1 MMSDPDDRLA
11 IASNAC
17 RDGASSLLYG
27 RRYETAAM
35 PLNFRNDDVNRL
47 AGDAAARLRGN
58 KTEAVR
64 HALTNEPRRLDQA
77 APLPERL
84 RPIRDRIRARPATGL
99 GADKVFYD
107 TLSGSP

>member
-1 MMSDPDDRLA
+1 MMADPDDRLA

-17 RDGASSLLYG
+17 RDGASSLLCG
-27 RRYETAAM
+27 RRYEIAAM
-35 PLNFRNDDVNRL
+35 PLNFRNDDVNRR

-58 KTEAVR
+58 KTDAVR
-64 HALTNEPRRLDQA
+64 HARASEPRRLNQA

-99 GADKVFYD
+99 AADKAFYD
-107 TLSGSP
+107 ELGGNP